1 MITRKAFTLI
11 EVLLAVFI
19 IGLGSIG
26 IFALFAGV
34 AQQQSR
40 TSDLTRS
47 IAKLRDVLSVTAD
60 DVGLIAEPTLTNDPV
75 FNTIIADGVW
85 YPMFM
90 YRDPTDP
97 DYGYSLTVAPEQRSQ
112 FARSRFFVVDAGEE
126 EIYSNPAVLN
136 ASGIG
141 YQPRYGPPPSSAI
154 SPINWS
160 SGSLINGEEV
170 FELEHRRV
178 HLGSVTVEIFVSNTT
193 NGTNRIAATFEDT
206 SLLMGSPP
214 PDLSNVVIPSNGS
227 PLTTITFNYE
237 EMAWDMQ
244 SSHPIG
250 LRGMNLESGIV
261 QANEWISAIRVR
273 YARRTD
279 RLIGL
284 NERLNTIVT
293 PNGERQ
299 PDSGVTMLYR
309 RTPNRRTQVLAI
321 AYSITPLEPRT
332 KFVPDETSDGTQSS
346 AANGVLRVSDDYRL
360 AFDDARDEFYLTW
373 SDVDNALVEG
383 DIVVVGGDLAAT
395 QSSPLNEQGADNPV
409 VVTRVITEQGE
420 DRAYLDDSPRY
431 RARSMLFNFGSST
444 PLTRVYTL
452 RRRAESFE
460 DGSLWELR
468 PVVHQVLDVQ

>member
-47 IAKLRDVLSVTAD
+47 IAKLRDVLAVTAD
-60 DVGLIAEPTLTNDPV
+60 DIGVIAEPSLTLDPV
-75 FNTIIADGVW
+75 FDTPIADGVW

-97 DYGYSLTVAPEQRSQ
+97 DFGYSLTVAPEQRSQ

-126 EIYSNPAVLN
+126 EILSNPAVLDS
-136 ASGIG
+136 SGTG
-141 YQPRYGPPPSSAI
+141 YEPRDGPTPSGGPI
-154 SPINWS
+154 SSFNWS
-160 SGSLINGEEV
+160 SGSLINGSQV

-178 HLGSVTVEIFVSNTT
+178 HLGSVTVEIFASNTT
-193 NGTNRIAATFEDT
+193 NGTNRLAATFEDT
-206 SLLMGSPP
+206 GFLMTPP
-214 PDLSNVVIPSNGS
+214 PDLSNATIESTTS

-237 EMAWDMQ
+237 DMPWDMQ
-244 SSHPIG
+244 SVHPVG
-250 LRGMNLESGIV
+250 LRGMNLQSGIL
-261 QANEWISAIRVR
+261 QSGEWISSIRVR

-284 NERLNTIVT
+284 RERLNTILS
-293 PNGERQ
+293 PSGERQ

-321 AYSITPLEPRT
+321 AYSIAPLEPRT
-332 KFVPDETSDGTQSS
+332 RFVPDETSDGTQGE
-346 AANGVLRVSDDYRL
+346 ATNGVLRVSDGYRL
-360 AFDDARDEFYLTW
+360 AFDDTRDEFYIVW
-373 SDVDNALVEG
+373 SDVDDALVEG
-383 DIVVVGGDLAAT
+383 DILIVGGDLDAT
-395 QSSPLNEQGADNPV
+395 QASPLNEQGADNPV
-409 VVTRVITEQGE
+409 IVTRVLTEQGE

-431 RARSMLFNFGSST
+431 RARSLLFNFGSST
-444 PLTRVYTL
+444 PLTRVYSL
-452 RRRAESFE
+452 RRRAESYE

>member
-1 MITRKAFTLI
+1 VITRKAFTLI

-60 DVGLIAEPTLTNDPV
+60 DIGVIAEPASALDPV
-75 FNTIIADGVW
+75 FDTIIADGVW

-97 DYGYSLTVAPEQRSQ
+97 DFGYSLTVAPEQRSQ

-136 ASGIG
+136 PSGTG
-141 YQPRYGPPPSSAI
+141 YEPRDGSAPPPGPVSGFNWNSGSAI
-154 SPINWS
+154 
-160 SGSLINGEEV
+160 NGAQV

-178 HLGSVTVEIFVSNTT
+178 HLGSVTVEIFASNTA
-193 NGTNRIAATFEDT
+193 NGTSRLAATFEDT
-206 SLLMGSPP
+206 GFLTTPP
-214 PDLSNVVIPSNGS
+214 ADFSNAVIQSTTS

-237 EMAWDMQ
+237 DMPWDMQ
-244 SSHPIG
+244 SVYPVG
-250 LRGMNLESGIV
+250 LRGMNIESGII
-261 QANEWISAIRVR
+261 QPTEWISAIRVR

-279 RLIGL
+279 RLLGL
-284 NERLNTIVT
+284 NERLNTIIN
-293 PNGERQ
+293 PAGERQ

-321 AYSITPLEPRT
+321 AYSIAPLEPRT
-332 KFVPDETSDGTQSS
+332 KFVPDETSDGTQGQ
-346 AANGVLRVSDDYRL
+346 ATNGVLRVSDGYRL
-360 AFDDARDEFYLTW
+360 AFDDARAEFYITW
-373 SDVDNALVEG
+373 TDVDDALVEG
-383 DIVVVGGDLAAT
+383 DVLIVGGDLEAT
-395 QSSPLNEQGADNPV
+395 QASPINEQGADNPV
-409 VVTRVITEQGE
+409 VVTRVLTEQGE
-420 DRAYLDDSPRY
+420 DRAYLDDSPRF
-431 RARSMLFNFGSST
+431 RARSMLFNFDSTT
-444 PLTRVYTL
+444 PLTRVYSL
-452 RRRAESFE
+452 RRRAASFE

>member
-60 DVGLIAEPTLTNDPV
+60 DVGVIAEPALALDPV
-75 FNTIIADGVW
+75 FDTIIADGVW

-97 DYGYSLTVAPEQRSQ
+97 GFGYSLTVAPEQSSQ

-126 EIYSNPAVLN
+126 EIYSNPAILN
-136 ASGIG
+136 SGG
-141 YQPRYGPPPSSAI
+141 TAYEPRDGSAQSAI
-154 SPINWS
+154 SPFNWS
-160 SGSLINGEEV
+160 SSSGNQINDV
-170 FELEHRRV
+170 QIFELEHRRV
-178 HLGSVTVEIFVSNTT
+178 HLGSVTVEIFASNTT
-193 NGTNRIAATFEDT
+193 NGTNRLAATFEDT
-206 SLLMGSPP
+206 GFLTNP
-214 PDLSNVVIPSNGS
+214 PSNFSNATIQSTTS
-227 PLTTITFNYE
+227 PGTTITFNYE
-237 EMAWDMQ
+237 EMAWDDQ
-244 SSHPIG
+244 SGEPVG
-250 LRGMNLESGIV
+250 LRGMNLQSGIL
-261 QANEWISAIRVR
+261 QPGEWISAIRVR

-284 NERLNTIVT
+284 SERLSTITT
-293 PNGERQ
+293 PAGERQ

-332 KFVPDETSDGTQSS
+332 TFVPDETPIGAQGQAT
-346 AANGVLRVSDDYRL
+346 NGVLRVSDDYRL
-360 AFDDARDEFYLTW
+360 AFDDARGEFYLTW
-373 SDVDNALVEG
+373 SDVDDALVEG
-383 DIVVVGGDLAAT
+383 DILIVGGDLDAT
-395 QSSPLNEQGADNPV
+395 LASLINEQGADNPV
-409 VVTRVITEQGE
+409 IVTRVLREQGE
-420 DRAYLDDSPRY
+420 DRAYLDDSPRF
-431 RARSMLFNFGSST
+431 RARSMLVNFNSTT
-444 PLTRVYTL
+444 PLTRVYSL
-452 RRRAESFE
+452 RRRAASFE
-460 DGSLWELR
+460 DGSPWELR